1 MAIPLQTGLNDL
13 SRELNETQVNS
24 SIARI
29 GHYNDAVIDFTG
41 ERKFPFT
48 IKKNEGLTTLANTKE
63 YSIPAAVLADW
74 RSPGAIKAIHIDTGE
89 FLPIDWEDRNDSR
102 YTGKKFFYIDP
113 EETKI
118 TFTCDLGAAGQVVT
132 IHYYFIPT
140 RQSDT
145 LTGTFA
151 IPDRYRKIIA
161 VLAAAYV
168 QYSRYLDSQGN
179 LKMNLYNRMM
189 GKVVYQ
195 QSETHRNKPRKL
207 QHFLQ
212 FRGFRR
218 TYPR

>member
-1 MAIPLQTGLNDL
+1 MAITLQTGLSDL
-13 SRELNETQVNS
+13 SRELNETNVSQAP
-24 SIARI
+24 ARI
-29 GHYNDAVIDFTG
+29 GHYGDAVTDFCK
-41 ERKFPFT
+41 ERKWPFL
-48 IKKNEGLTTLANTKE
+48 IKKNETLVVVADTRA
-63 YSIPAAVLADW
+63 YTIPSAVTADW
-74 RSPGAIKAIHIDTGE
+74 RTPGAIKAIHIGTGE

-113 EETKI
+113 EETTI
-118 TFTCDLGAAGQVVT
+118 TFTCDLGTAGQTIT
-132 IHYYFIPT
+132 IHYYHIPART
-140 RQSDT
+140 SD
-145 LTGTFA
+145 LSSGSYPL
-151 IPDRYRKIIA
+151 PDRYRKEVA

-189 GKVVYQ
+189 GKAVFQ